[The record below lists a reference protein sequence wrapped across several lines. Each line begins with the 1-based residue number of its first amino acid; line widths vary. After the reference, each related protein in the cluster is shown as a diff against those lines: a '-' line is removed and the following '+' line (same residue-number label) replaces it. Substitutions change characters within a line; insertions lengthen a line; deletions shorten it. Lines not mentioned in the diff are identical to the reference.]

1 MKPCSRHCVSN
12 VRNIENCEPRS
23 EQFQLELP
31 GAVAA
36 PAGGYFTAVLYHA
49 ALAFTL
55 DTKYSPGRKA
65 RGRGRGR
72 GRPAAPAEFRLR
84 RGGQRGRRGG
94 RGGARGPEPAPG
106 ERYGWGPEPRSLHC
120 SASSGL
126 SSDFFFI
133 QDQVD
138 QPILHVVLAVLE
150 AHTSAPSPCTLAC
163 TLRSSDG
170 AAKFIFPGSAYS
182 KRERS
187 RLSILQQA
195 RK

>member
-1 MKPCSRHCVSN
+1 MFVTSRIVNHEASSSSWSC
-12 VRNIENCEPRS
+12 P
-23 EQFQLELP
+23 
-31 GAVAA
+31 A
-36 PAGGYFTAVLYHA
+36 PWRLAGTAVLYHA

-55 DTKYSPGRKA
+55 DIKYSPGRKA

-187 RLSILQQA
+187 RLSILYSKRESENVFRSIVFSA
-195 RK
+195 L